1 MYMEQN
7 EAAVGVT
14 YSGDARE
21 MMNINPHL
29 HYVVP
34 SEGSNIWFDNMVI
47 PKAARNKKAAYEF
60 INFMLDPKTRLKMLN
75 TLDTRHQIK
84 RLKKNYPRK
93 LPMIK
98 LSILLKQR

>member
-7 EAAVGVT
+7 RSSRGVT

-47 PKAARNKKAAYEF
+47 PKAARNKRRLTNLLTLY
-60 INFMLDPKTRLKMLN
+60 LDPKTRLKMLN

-84 RLKKNYPRK
+84 RLKRITQENYR
-93 LPMIK
+93 
-98 LSILLKQR
+98 